1 MVINVKDNDVRLMWS
16 DIGISENIYSA
27 IGICTYQVFWNGQ
40 EPRGNGNNLHYF
52 LEYLRTR
59 FWLLIFHSLP
69 LVAFYT
75 LWNHKKTR
83 VFLVFS
89 RSIERDRWHKIWY
102 FCSSTFSANWERRD
116 KTRTT
121 TKGKVNS
128 SIREKLF
135 IKINVKGS
143 TIFYFQQKSVHHN
156 FYYVKFSF
164 IVLAIQC
171 YGRWPAWP
179 VMLNRNLAK
188 PQANVSFLYL
198 LVCLTFSVGMEMK
211 RLPELG

>member
-1 MVINVKDNDVRLMWS
+1 MVHFYQVNFRENFFLTKEANFWSINILVINVKDNDVRLMWS

-27 IGICTYQVFWNGQ
+27 IGICIYQVFWNGQ
-40 EPRGNGNNLHYF
+40 EPWENGNNLHYF

-59 FWLLIFHSLP
+59 FWLLILHSLP

-121 TKGKVNS
+121 TEGKVKFVYS
-128 SIREKLF
+128 RE
-135 IKINVKGS
+135 II
-143 TIFYFQQKSVHHN
+143 
-156 FYYVKFSF
+156 
-164 IVLAIQC
+164 C
-171 YGRWPAWP
+171 
-179 VMLNRNLAK
+179 
-188 PQANVSFLYL
+188 
-198 LVCLTFSVGMEMK
+198 
-211 RLPELG
+211 